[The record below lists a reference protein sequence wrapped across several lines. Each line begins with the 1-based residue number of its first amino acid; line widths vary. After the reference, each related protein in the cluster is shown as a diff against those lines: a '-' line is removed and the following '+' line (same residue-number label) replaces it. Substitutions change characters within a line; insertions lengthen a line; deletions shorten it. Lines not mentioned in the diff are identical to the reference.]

1 MNRFI
6 LKVAAYLILAAI
18 FYLVFSGIEL
28 TFDFTKWH
36 IVSRLIYI
44 IGAVLTLFRATEVD

>member
-36 IVSRLIYI
+36 IVSRFIYI
-44 IGAVLTLFRATEVD
+44 IGAVLTFFRATEVD